1 MPLWGHGHREETM
14 VWGFPLQGHK
24 DMLGATLLGAWTQ
37 SGDKDE
43 VWGCWHGPRV
53 MVAAV
58 PPGFSIEGPSQARI
72 ECDDKGDG
80 SCDVR
85 YWPTEPGLYAVHV
98 VCDDEDIRDS
108 PFMADIRP
116 APPDSWPDKV
126 LLPMATHRSCCAPVL
141 RSALLWPTAP
151 HYTSPVGAGGAST
164 PLCPSNHPS
173 PQVKAFGPGLE
184 PTGCIVDRPAEF
196 TIDARGAGKGP
207 LKLYAQVGTLGG
219 CWVVLGAVE

>member
-1 MPLWGHGHREETM
+1 MGGATLGTWSQRGDNGLGLPRLG
-14 VWGFPLQGHK
+14 GHK
-24 DMLGATLLGAWTQ
+24 DTLGVTLLEAWAQIGA
-37 SGDKDE
+37 KDE
-43 VWGCWHGPRV
+43 IWGSCHGHRV

-126 LLPMATHRSCCAPVL
+126 LLPTATHRFRCSLVL
-141 RSALLWPTAP
+141 HSALLCPIAP
-151 HYTSPVGAGGAST
+151 HYASPV
-164 PLCPSNHPS
+164 C
-173 PQVKAFGPGLE
+173 
-184 PTGCIVDRPAEF
+184 
-196 TIDARGAGKGP
+196 
-207 LKLYAQVGTLGG
+207 G
-219 CWVVLGAVE
+219 CWGCRHPIVSF